1 VLYCEHTRY
10 KNRDENA
17 HLAAGIGLK
26 NRLLHCCS
34 PYPVG
39 IWQNTRLSL
48 AIFISH
54 PVMPFQF
61 SRYFN
66 RAIWLKCHL
75 YLALVFGLLF
85 SLIGLTGSLSV
96 YREEID
102 SLLNPDLVIEAPQD
116 QPLSLDKIVAQV
128 RKVHP
133 NRHGAWTLEMPRSPD
148 GAIIV
153 WFENPKESVDSFY
166 APLMVAVNPYTG
178 EVINSR
184 FWGSTFTTWMLD
196 CHTHLQ
202 LGADG
207 RNIVAGLAVMLSLS
221 VLCGLYLW
229 WPGFSRFLQAFK
241 VRQNQGLT
249 RFLMDLHRLLG
260 VLSAGFLLL
269 LSFTGFHLAY
279 PELLENLT
287 ASTGMGHGDT
297 GPTIS
302 STASPNDNPVNITQ
316 AVLVARGLFPSSE
329 VRRVTTPAGELGT
342 YKINLRQKHELNQHH
357 PFTNVWVDRWSGQ
370 IRSVTNPIKFSSGQA
385 FTTWQ
390 WPLHTGEAL
399 GGSTRLLWFFLGLT
413 PLTLWLSGVA
423 NWLFRKGL
431 LQDRPIDFKAYA
443 QKRGR
448 QLFKIATRIRKWAGQ
463 KLQPLIVLGIRKLAE
478 LIDRY
483 KS

>member
-1 VLYCEHTRY
+1 
-10 KNRDENA
+10 
-17 HLAAGIGLK
+17 
-26 NRLLHCCS
+26 
-34 PYPVG
+34 
-39 IWQNTRLSL
+39 
-48 AIFISH
+48 
-54 PVMPFQF
+54 MPFQF

-102 SLLNPDLVIEAPQD
+102 SLLNPELMIQAQPD
-116 QPLSLDKIVAQV
+116 QALSLDKILAQV

-133 NRHGAWTLEMPRSPD
+133 NRHGAWTLEMPRTPD
-148 GAIIV
+148 APITV
-153 WFENPKESVDSFY
+153 WFDNPKESVDSFY

-184 FWGSTFTTWMLD
+184 FWGSTLTTWLLD

-207 RNIVAGLAVMLSLS
+207 RNIVAGLAVLLSLS
-221 VLCGLYLW
+221 VLSGLYLW
-229 WPGFSRFLQAFK
+229 WPGFSRLLQAFK
-241 VRQNQGLT
+241 VRQNQGLI
-249 RFLMDLHRLLG
+249 RFLMDFHRLLG
-260 VLSAGFLLL
+260 VFSAGFLLL
-269 LSFTGFHLAY
+269 LAFTGFHLAY

-297 GPTIS
+297 GPSIS
-302 STASPNDNPVNITQ
+302 STAAPNDNPVNITQ

-370 IRSVTNPIKFSSGQA
+370 IRSVTNPVQFSTGQA

-390 WPLHTGEAL
+390 WPLHTGEAF
-399 GGSTRLLWFFLGLT
+399 GGSVRFLWFLLGLM
-413 PLTLWLSGVA
+413 PLAFWLSGVA
-423 NWLFRKGL
+423 HWLFRKGL
-431 LQDRPIDFKAYA
+431 LQDRPIDLKGFS
-443 QKRGR
+443 QNMGR
-448 QLFKIATRIRKWAGQ
+448 RLHHAAIRSGRWLDR
-463 KLQPLIVLGIRKLAE
+463 KLQPWIVWGIRKLAE
-478 LIDRY
+478 FMDRQ
-483 KS
+483 KR